1 MQYRTVKPPP
11 WLQNSTEHPK
21 LFNIILSKISVNIRK
36 KQIVKAKPKNDHMIL
51 NIFLRSLHTFPMLFS
66 IKKHFRNTHI
76 IPCLNPSTFQRIGT
90 FELKKDNS
98 FQENFM

>member
-51 NIFLRSLHTFPMLFS
+51 IFF
-66 IKKHFRNTHI
+66 
-76 IPCLNPSTFQRIGT
+76 
-90 FELKKDNS
+90 
-98 FQENFM
+98 